1 MSKQHPGFTK
11 KGFFKFL
18 RENPDKK
25 FTSYDSDQCPLAKFL
40 KHLGVRTPQVE
51 SVDGYDDGWGYHGK
65 GRGVLHELPPWAVSV
80 VETVDH
86 ECRDEEGD
94 PITAKL
100 GTLPPILRRN
110 GIRP

>member
-25 FTSYDSDQCPLAKFL
+25 FTSCDSNQCPLAKFL
-40 KHLGVRTPQVE
+40 KHLGVRTPQVA
-51 SVDGYDDGWGYHGK
+51 GWGYHGK
-65 GRGVLHELPPWAVSV
+65 GRGVHHELPPWAEAV
-80 VETVDH
+80 VQTVDNK
-86 ECRDEEGD
+86 CRDDEGD

-100 GTLPPILRRN
+100 GTLPPILRRA